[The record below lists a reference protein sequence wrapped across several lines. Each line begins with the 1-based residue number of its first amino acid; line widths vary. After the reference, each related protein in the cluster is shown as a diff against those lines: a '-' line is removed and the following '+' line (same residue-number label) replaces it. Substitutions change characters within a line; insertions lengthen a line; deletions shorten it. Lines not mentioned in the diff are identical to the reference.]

1 MSKIATKD
9 IIEILKDDANYYGD
23 IGRQYLSNSDIGT
36 LLKNPKMFR
45 VPQEDNK
52 NFAEGRYFHQL
63 LLEPD
68 KAMQTLCADVS
79 SRNSKAYKEFIADNN
94 VQVAL
99 LSKECENILQIVKT
113 IRGNIDFFDMITHE
127 GSSYEQPAVDT
138 IKGMLWKGKADIITP
153 TNVIDL
159 KTTSNIQDFRWS
171 ARKYNYDSQCYIYQ
185 QLFGKPLIF
194 LVVDKITHQLGM
206 YQPSEDFVRGG
217 EEKVERAIEVYNT
230 FFGDNPTDEL
240 DNYYINQTL

>member
-79 SRNSKAYKEFIADNN
+79 SRNSKAY
-94 VQVAL
+94 
-99 LSKECENILQIVKT
+99 
-113 IRGNIDFFDMITHE
+113 
-127 GSSYEQPAVDT
+127 
-138 IKGMLWKGKADIITP
+138 
-153 TNVIDL
+153 
-159 KTTSNIQDFRWS
+159 
-171 ARKYNYDSQCYIYQ
+171 
-185 QLFGKPLIF
+185 
-194 LVVDKITHQLGM
+194 
-206 YQPSEDFVRGG
+206 
-217 EEKVERAIEVYNT
+217 
-230 FFGDNPTDEL
+230 
-240 DNYYINQTL
+240 

>member
-9 IIEILKDDANYYGD
+9 IIETLKDDANYYGD
-23 IGRQYLSNSDIGT
+23 VGRQYLSNSDIGT

-99 LSKECENILQIVKT
+99 LSKECENILQLVKT
-113 IRGNIDFFDMITHE
+113 IRGNIDFFDMITQD
-127 GSSYEQPAVDT
+127 GSSYEQPAVDN
-138 IKGMLWKGKADIITP
+138 IKGMLWKGKADILTP
-153 TNVIDL
+153 TKL
-159 KTTSNIQDFRWS
+159 QYKDFS
-171 ARKYNYDSQCYIYQ
+171 
-185 QLFGKPLIF
+185 
-194 LVVDKITHQLGM
+194 T
-206 YQPSEDFVRGG
+206 
-217 EEKVERAIEVYNT
+217 
-230 FFGDNPTDEL
+230 
-240 DNYYINQTL
+240 

>member
-99 LSKECENILQIVKT
+99 LSKECENILQLVKT
-113 IRGNIDFFDMITHE
+113 IRGNIDFFDMITQE
-127 GSSYEQPAVDT
+127 GCY
-138 IKGMLWKGKADIITP
+138 GK
-153 TNVIDL
+153 VR
-159 KTTSNIQDFRWS
+159 Q
-171 ARKYNYDSQCYIYQ
+171 IYSHQ
-185 QLFGKPLIF
+185 Q
-194 LVVDKITHQLGM
+194 M
-206 YQPSEDFVRGG
+206 
-217 EEKVERAIEVYNT
+217 
-230 FFGDNPTDEL
+230 
-240 DNYYINQTL
+240 